1 MPLRGIIEQKLDA
14 TVEERGVPFCMERVR
29 IGCVKYLNTL
39 PLIEGL
45 AAWRDAELV
54 SAVPSR
60 LIDMLLGREVDVAL
74 CSVIDAA
81 RNRGGP
87 AGGGVLPLA
96 VGMIGCDG
104 PTLTVRVF
112 SRVPL
117 EDVRTI
123 GADTDSHTSVALM
136 RVVMKRRH
144 GTDVRVLDFDA
155 REHVVI
161 GAGSD
166 GAMGGARPDA
176 LLLIGDK
183 VETDPPDAHEY
194 PHQLD
199 LGEAWKELTGLPFVY
214 AVWMCREG
222 EEESVPVRM
231 AASALDRSRRHNAMR
246 MDWLAASRAGERGWP
261 ADAAAEYLGHK
272 LKYEV
277 GEREAEA
284 VARFVEECA
293 GLGLCEGGE
302 LKWVEV

>member
-1 MPLRGIIEQKLDA
+1 
-14 TVEERGVPFCMERVR
+14 MERVR

-54 SAVPSR
+54 SAVPAR
-60 LIDMLLGREVDVAL
+60 LIDMLLSREVDVAL

-81 RNRGGP
+81 RNRGK
-87 AGGGVLPLA
+87 VRPLA

-104 PTLTVRVF
+104 PTMTVRVF

-117 EDVRTI
+117 EKVRTI

-136 RVVMKRRH
+136 RVIMKRRY

-161 GAGSD
+161 GAKE
-166 GAMGGARPDA
+166 GAPDA

-183 VETDPPDAHEY
+183 VETDPPDAREY

-222 EEESVPVRM
+222 EEDRIEVRM

-246 MDWLAASRAGERGWP
+246 MDWLVASRAGERGWTA
-261 ADAAAEYLGHK
+261 ADASDYLGHK
-272 LKYEV
+272 LRYEV
-277 GEREAEA
+277 GGREMEA
-284 VARFVEECA
+284 VARFVQECA
-293 GLGLCEGGE
+293 ALGLCEGGE
-302 LKWVEV
+302 LRWVE

>member
-1 MPLRGIIEQKLDA
+1 
-14 TVEERGVPFCMERVR
+14 MERVR

-54 SAVPSR
+54 SAVPAR
-60 LIDMLLGREVDVAL
+60 LIDMLLSREVDVAL

-81 RNRGGP
+81 RNRGR
-87 AGGGVLPLA
+87 VCILP

-104 PTLTVRVF
+104 PTMTVRVF

-117 EDVRTI
+117 ERVRTI

-136 RVVMKRRH
+136 RVIMKRRY
-144 GTDVRVLDFDA
+144 GADVKVLDFDA
-155 REHVVI
+155 REHVVV
-161 GAGSD
+161 GAPQS
-166 GAMGGARPDA
+166 GAPDA

-183 VETDPPDAHEY
+183 VETDPPDAGEY

-222 EEESVPVRM
+222 EEERIGVRM

-246 MDWLAASRAGERGWP
+246 MDWLVAGRAGERGWP
-261 ADAAAEYLGHK
+261 VSDASDYLGRK
-272 LKYEV
+272 LRYGV

-293 GLGLCEGGE
+293 ALGLCEGGE